1 MIQNIF
7 TGEDNEVLRT
17 VSQPIKTIDKET
29 KKLVADMEE
38 TLRSIDIGIGLAAPQ
53 IGVHKRVILITMY
66 QKVPGE
72 KEPRERLLVMINP
85 KITKFSIETVVME
98 EGCLSLP
105 DYYADVERPEKVVVE
120 FLDLKGTKQKLALDG
135 IHAREVQHEI
145 DHLDGIL
152 FADKVQL
159 KKKEKGK
166 VYL

>member
-1 MIQNIF
+1 MIYDIY
-7 TGEDNEVLRT
+7 TGKDNEVLRT
-17 VSQPIKTIDKET
+17 VSEPIKVIDKET

-72 KEPRERLLVMINP
+72 KEPRERLLVLINP
-85 KITKFSIETVVME
+85 VITQFSMETVVME

-105 DYYADVERPEKVVVE
+105 DYYADVERPEKIIVE
-120 FLDLKGTKQKLALDG
+120 FLDMKGTKQKLALDG
-135 IHAREVQHEI
+135 MHAREVQHEI

-152 FADKVQL
+152 FSDKVI

-166 VYL
+166 LYI